1 MMIKD
6 SMYTQSEIAGGVSPR
21 CSLRSDNPPAG
32 RAGMSDLYF
41 VFLSCPRRFPVRGAL
56 SALGFEKG
64 DMILKFKLKFTI
76 MLKTLFVVF
85 LNYTSVALSL
95 PEEKDFHSY
104 WYNYGAEISRF
115 ELEQSRYGEIH
126 SGHVVLI
133 FVTEPFLPDIQVKSD
148 FESSREKSIP
158 ILKLNL
164 IKRFDTGI
172 YDYSMMKSVF
182 TPIPSGQHQFS
193 KTLKVSTTRQDWC
206 GHVFLQYNLDGDC
219 YKVKQYSYF
228 EKEGDKTVNIP
239 SVHLED
245 DIWTR
250 IRIDPKTLPLG
261 GIEMIPGSFFTTL
274 RMIDLRVEKA
284 VAELT
289 NMQEGDRGDVSQ
301 YTVKYPSLGRTLSI
315 RFNRNFPHDILS
327 WSETCPSGPGKGAKV
342 LTTKARRTHAV
353 MVDYWNKKSVKDLKL
368 RKELGLIK

>member
-1 MMIKD
+1 
-6 SMYTQSEIAGGVSPR
+6 
-21 CSLRSDNPPAG
+21 L
-32 RAGMSDLYF
+32 
-41 VFLSCPRRFPVRGAL
+41 
-56 SALGFEKG
+56 
-64 DMILKFKLKFTI
+64 KLKLKSTI
-76 MLKTLFVVF
+76 LLITLFVVF

-95 PEEKDFHSY
+95 PEDKDFLSY
-104 WYNYGAEISRF
+104 WYNYGAEITRF
-115 ELEQSRYGEIH
+115 ELKQGRYGEIR
-126 SGHVVLI
+126 SGHAVLI

-148 FESSREKSIP
+148 FEASRKKSIP
-158 ILKLNL
+158 ILKLNF
-164 IKRFDTGI
+164 IKRFNTGI

-182 TPIPSGQHQFS
+182 TPIPSEQQQLS

-206 GHVFLQYNLDGDC
+206 GHVFLQYNLEKDH
-219 YKVKQYSYF
+219 YRVKQYSYF

-261 GIEMIPGSFFTTL
+261 GIEMIPGSFFTTI
-274 RMIDLRVEKA
+274 RMIDLRSEKA

-289 NMQEGDRGDVSQ
+289 NTQAGDGGGVSQ
-301 YTVKYPSLGRTLSI
+301 YTVTYPSLNRTLSI

-327 WSETCPSGPGKGAKV
+327 WTEAYPSGSGEEAKI
-342 LTTKARRTHAV
+342 LTTKALRTHAI

>member
-1 MMIKD
+1 
-6 SMYTQSEIAGGVSPR
+6 
-21 CSLRSDNPPAG
+21 
-32 RAGMSDLYF
+32 
-41 VFLSCPRRFPVRGAL
+41 
-56 SALGFEKG
+56 
-64 DMILKFKLKFTI
+64 MILKFKLRCI
-76 MLKTLFVVF
+76 ILLITLFAVF
-85 LNYTSVALSL
+85 LNYTSVASSL

-104 WYNYGAEISRF
+104 WYNHGAEITRF

-126 SGHVVLI
+126 SGHAVLI
-133 FVTEPFLPDIQVKSD
+133 FVTEPFRPDIQVKSD
-148 FESSREKSIP
+148 FEASREKSIP
-158 ILKLNL
+158 ILKLNF
-164 IKRFDTGI
+164 IKRFNTGI

-182 TPIPSGQHQFS
+182 TPVPSEQHQFS

-206 GHVFLQYNLDGDC
+206 GHVYLQYNLEEDH

-239 SVHLED
+239 SVYLED
-245 DIWTR
+245 EIWTR
-250 IRIDPKTLPLG
+250 IRIDPRTLPLG

-289 NMQEGDRGDVSQ
+289 NKQERNLSISQ
-301 YTVKYPSLGRTLSI
+301 YTVTYPSLERTLSI
-315 RFNRNFPHDILS
+315 RFNQNFPHDILS
-327 WSETCPSGPGKGAKV
+327 WSETYPNGSGKDAKV

-353 MVDYWNKKSVKDLKL
+353 MVDYWNKNSVKDLKL

>member
-1 MMIKD
+1 MI
-6 SMYTQSEIAGGVSPR
+6 
-21 CSLRSDNPPAG
+21 
-32 RAGMSDLYF
+32 
-41 VFLSCPRRFPVRGAL
+41 
-56 SALGFEKG
+56 
-64 DMILKFKLKFTI
+64 
-76 MLKTLFVVF
+76 TLFVVF

-95 PEEKDFHSY
+95 PEDKDFNSY

-115 ELEQSRYGEIH
+115 ELEQGRYGEIRP
-126 SGHVVLI
+126 GHVVLI

-148 FESSREKSIP
+148 FKASREKSIP

-164 IKRFDTGI
+164 IKRFNTGI
-172 YDYSMMKSVF
+172 YDYSIMKSVF
-182 TPIPSGQHQFS
+182 TPIPSEQHPFS

-206 GHVFLQYNLDGDC
+206 GHVYLQYNLEEDH

-228 EKEGDKTVNIP
+228 EKEGDKVVNIP

-274 RMIDLRVEKA
+274 RMIDLKAEKA
-284 VAELT
+284 IAELT
-289 NMQEGDRGDVSQ
+289 NTQDGERGDVSQ
-301 YTVKYPSLGRTLSI
+301 YTVGYPSLGRTLSI

-327 WSETCPSGPGKGAKV
+327 WSETYPSGSGEGAKV

-353 MVDYWNKKSVKDLKL
+353 MVDYWNKNSVKDLKL
-368 RKELGLIK
+368 RKELGLTK

>member
-1 MMIKD
+1 
-6 SMYTQSEIAGGVSPR
+6 
-21 CSLRSDNPPAG
+21 
-32 RAGMSDLYF
+32 
-41 VFLSCPRRFPVRGAL
+41 
-56 SALGFEKG
+56 
-64 DMILKFKLKFTI
+64 MILKFKLKCI
-76 MLKTLFVVF
+76 MLLAALFVVF

-95 PEEKDFHSY
+95 PEDKDFHSY
-104 WYNYGAEISRF
+104 WYNHGAEITRF

-126 SGHVVLI
+126 SGHAILV

-148 FESSREKSIP
+148 FEASRGKSIP
-158 ILKLNL
+158 VLKLNL
-164 IKRFDTGI
+164 IKRFDTGF
-172 YDYSMMKSVF
+172 YDYSIMKSVF
-182 TPIPSGQHQFS
+182 TPIPSEQHQLS

-206 GHVFLQYNLDGDC
+206 GHVFLQYNLKKDH

-274 RMIDLRVEKA
+274 RMIDLKAEKA
-284 VAELT
+284 IAELT
-289 NMQEGDRGDVSQ
+289 NTQDGERGDVSQ
-301 YTVKYPSLGRTLSI
+301 YTVGYPSLGRTLSI

-327 WSETCPSGPGKGAKV
+327 WSETYPSGSGEGAKV

-353 MVDYWNKKSVKDLKL
+353 MVDYWNKNSVKDLKL